1 MTAYQFD
8 TAIGA
13 RMDQIT
19 PTTPLL
25 LEDAAKIASPG
36 GNMTALILRRQA
48 AKGNLTIEKIGNRVY
63 TTLADVEEMRKRC
76 RVNPKDQ
83 GSGPEKVAGATTTS
97 VTPLESALALADSL
111 MEKHRKPPRATPPKS
126 SKGR

>member
-1 MTAYQFD
+1 MTQD
-8 TAIGA
+8 A

-25 LEDAAKIASPG
+25 LEEAAKIAFPG

-76 RVNPKDQ
+76 RVNPKGQ
-83 GSGPEKVAGATTTS
+83 GSGSTLEPARTATGSSRTPGTS
-97 VTPLESALALADSL
+97 VNPPGYGLAVAEALRQKFKTAS
-111 MEKHRKPPRATPPKS
+111 PKGKS
-126 SKGR
+126 RGKR